1 MKFNR
6 TQKIQDKV
14 NEAITANSL
23 RVITDKGENLGILTR
38 EDALRAAR
46 EKEMDLVEIAPLAK
60 PPVAKIIS
68 FDKYRYEKEKQ
79 LKKQRASL
87 ETGDLKIVRITFG
100 AAQHDLETK
109 VSQIGKFLEKGHK
122 VQIELRLRGRQMRFK
137 DLARQ
142 KLQEFLTMIQ
152 HPHKVTQDIKAAP
165 KSFIAQ
171 IQ

>member
-6 TQKIQDKV
+6 YQKIQVKI
-14 NEAITANSL
+14 NETIASEKL
-23 RVITDKGENLGILTR
+23 QVITDKGDNLGILSR
-38 EDALRAAR
+38 EDALKAAR
-46 EKEMDLVEIAPLAK
+46 EKGLDLVEIAPLAK

-79 LKKQRASL
+79 LKKQRAAL
-87 ETGDLKIVRITFG
+87 EIGDLKIVRITFTG
-100 AAQHDLETK
+100 AQHDLETK
-109 VSQIGKFLEKGHK
+109 AAQISKFLEKGHK
-122 VQIELRLRGRQMRFK
+122 IQVELRLRGRQMRFK

-142 KLQEFLTMIQ
+142 KLQEFLPLIK
-152 HPHKVTQDIKAAP
+152 HPYKLTSDIKSAP